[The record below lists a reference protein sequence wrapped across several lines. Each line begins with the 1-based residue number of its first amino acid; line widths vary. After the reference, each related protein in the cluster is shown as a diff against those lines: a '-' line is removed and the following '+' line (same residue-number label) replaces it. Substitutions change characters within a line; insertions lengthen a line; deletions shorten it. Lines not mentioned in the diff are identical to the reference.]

1 MENLSVRTKIL
12 FLSAIMLVITCVVAG
27 VGIFSNQKAKQALD
41 DMYNYNLMT
50 TQYLNDANNHL
61 RGIDVDVAYMLQQDF
76 SADSR
81 KVVLAD
87 ISGRLES
94 IKADIEKVKEIDRSS
109 RAQETIAE
117 LQQNLV
123 TVSGKVKECEALGS
137 TPEDKVKIFNN
148 LSTTGVIATNMAVL
162 TPDNVLQGKVLFEE
176 NNANYALAIKVF
188 VGIIL
193 LGLLVGIAV
202 AFLIARNIAS
212 PLATSI
218 EHLNAVAD
226 GDLTQDIPA
235 DMMNRQ
241 DEVGMVMQALG
252 KMQKALRSVLKN
264 VHDEAENSANM
275 VVEVQ
280 GLVNSLN
287 ESAQDMSAVTEEMAA
302 GMEETAASTVS
313 LQNLSDHLSE
323 KIHDTAKAAAESEGY
338 TVEIAQRADN
348 LKNTMEKSS
357 GEAEKIY
364 EASKVSLEKAIES
377 AKVVD
382 NINLLTNDITEIAEQ
397 TNLLALNA
405 AIEAARAGEYGR
417 GFAVVADEVR
427 KLAEQSHD
435 TAEKIQGLTGQVTGS
450 VQNLSDGAF
459 ELLKFMDEK
468 VSKDYDMINETAVR
482 YRDDAKHLN
491 DFAKDSNKSAQELIE
506 SVEIMNQSMEEI
518 AKATHEGA
526 VGNTTVAEKVTD
538 VAQKANDILEMMNA
552 SMEGAENLKK
562 QVAKFKV

>member
-1 MENLSVRTKIL
+1 
-12 FLSAIMLVITCVVAG
+12 
-27 VGIFSNQKAKQALD
+27 ALD
-41 DMYNYNLMT
+41 DMYNYNLMA

-81 KVVLAD
+81 KVMLAD

-148 LSTTGVIATNMAVL
+148 LSTTGVIAANMAVL

-275 VVEVQ
+275 VIEVQ

-313 LQNLSDHLSE
+313 LQNISDHLSE
-323 KIHDTAKAAAESEGY
+323 KIHATGKAAADSETY
-338 TVEIAQRADN
+338 TVEVAKRAES
-348 LKNTMEKSS
+348 LKSS
-357 GEAEKIY
+357 MAKSSAEAEHIY
-364 EASKVSLEKAIES
+364 TQTKSSLEEAIES
-377 AKVVD
+377 AKVVE
-382 NINLLTNDITEIAEQ
+382 NINSLTQDITAIAEQ

-435 TAEKIQGLTGQVTGS
+435 TAEKIQNLTGKVTGS

-459 ELLKFMDEK
+459 ELLNFVEEK
-468 VSKDYDMINETAVR
+468 VSKDYDLINETAER
-482 YRDDAKHLN
+482 YQEDAGYLN
-491 DFAKDSNKSAQELIE
+491 DFAKQSNQGAQNLIE
-506 SVEIMNQSMEEI
+506 SVEVMNQSMEEI

-538 VAQKANDILEMMNA
+538 VAEKANDILEKINV

-562 QVAKFKV
+562 QVAQFKV

>member
-12 FLSAIMLVITCVVAG
+12 FLSAIMLVITCVVAA

-148 LSTTGVIATNMAVL
+148 LSTTGVIAANMAVL

-275 VVEVQ
+275 VIEVQ

-313 LQNLSDHLSE
+313 LQNISDHLSE
-323 KIHDTAKAAAESEGY
+323 KIHATGKAAADSETY
-338 TVEIAQRADN
+338 TVEVAKRAES
-348 LKNTMEKSS
+348 LKSS
-357 GEAEKIY
+357 MAKSSAEAEHIY
-364 EASKVSLEKAIES
+364 TQTKSSLEEAIES
-377 AKVVD
+377 AKVVE
-382 NINLLTNDITEIAEQ
+382 NINSLTQDITAIAEQ

-435 TAEKIQGLTGQVTGS
+435 TAEKIQNLTGKVTGS

-459 ELLKFMDEK
+459 ELLNFVEEK
-468 VSKDYDMINETAVR
+468 VSKDYNLINETAER
-482 YRDDAKHLN
+482 YQEDAGYLN
-491 DFAKDSNKSAQELIE
+491 DFAKQSNQGAQNLIE
-506 SVEIMNQSMEEI
+506 SVEVMNQSMEEI

-538 VAQKANDILEMMNA
+538 VAEKANDILEKINV

-562 QVAKFKV
+562 QVAQFKV

>member
-12 FLSAIMLVITCVVAG
+12 LLSAIMLVITCVVAG

-41 DMYNYNLMT
+41 DMYNYNLMA

-87 ISGRLES
+87 INTRLEA
-94 IKADIEKVKEIDRSS
+94 IKADIEKVKEIDRSA
-109 RAQETIAE
+109 RAQEVIAD
-117 LQQNLV
+117 LQNNLV
-123 TVSGKVKECEALGS
+123 TASAKVKECETLGS

-241 DEVGMVMQALG
+241 DEVGMVMLALG

-275 VVEVQ
+275 VIEVQ

-491 DFAKDSNKSAQELIE
+491 DFAKDSNKSSQELIE
-506 SVEIMNQSMEEI
+506 SVEVMNQSMEEI

>member
-148 LSTTGVIATNMAVL
+148 LSTTGVIAANMAVL

-275 VVEVQ
+275 VIEVQ

-313 LQNLSDHLSE
+313 LQNISDHLSE
-323 KIHDTAKAAAESEGY
+323 KIHATGKAAADSETY
-338 TVEIAQRADN
+338 TVEVAKRAES
-348 LKNTMEKSS
+348 LKSS
-357 GEAEKIY
+357 MAKSSAEAEHIY
-364 EASKVSLEKAIES
+364 TQTKSSLEEAIES
-377 AKVVD
+377 AKVVE
-382 NINLLTNDITEIAEQ
+382 NINSLTQDITAIAEQ

-435 TAEKIQGLTGQVTGS
+435 TAEKIQNLTGKVTGS

-459 ELLKFMDEK
+459 ELLNFVEEK
-468 VSKDYDMINETAVR
+468 VSKDYDLINETAER
-482 YRDDAKHLN
+482 YQEDAGYLN
-491 DFAKDSNKSAQELIE
+491 DFAKQSNQGAQNLIE
-506 SVEIMNQSMEEI
+506 SVEVMNQSMEEI

-538 VAQKANDILEMMNA
+538 VAEKANDILEKINV

-562 QVAKFKV
+562 QVAQFKV

>member
-212 PLATSI
+212 PLAASI

-275 VVEVQ
+275 VIEVQ

-313 LQNLSDHLSE
+313 LQNISDHLSE
-323 KIHDTAKAAAESEGY
+323 KIHATGKAAADSETY
-338 TVEIAQRADN
+338 TVEVAKRAES
-348 LKNTMEKSS
+348 LKSS
-357 GEAEKIY
+357 MAKSSAEAEHIY
-364 EASKVSLEKAIES
+364 TQTKSSLEEAIES
-377 AKVVD
+377 AKVVE
-382 NINLLTNDITEIAEQ
+382 NINSLTQDITAIAEQ

-435 TAEKIQGLTGQVTGS
+435 TAEKIQNLTGKVTGS

-459 ELLKFMDEK
+459 ELLNFVEEK
-468 VSKDYDMINETAVR
+468 VSKDYDLINETAER
-482 YRDDAKHLN
+482 YQEDAGYLN
-491 DFAKDSNKSAQELIE
+491 DFAKQSNQGAQNLIE
-506 SVEIMNQSMEEI
+506 SVEVMNQSMEEI

-538 VAQKANDILEMMNA
+538 VAEKANDILEKINV

-562 QVAKFKV
+562 QVAQFKV

>member
-1 MENLSVRTKIL
+1 MANLSVRTKIL
-12 FLSAIMLVITCVVAG
+12 LLSVIMLIITCVVAA
-27 VGIFSNQKAKQALD
+27 VGIFSNQKSKQALD
-41 DMYNYNLMT
+41 DMYNYNLMA

-81 KVVLAD
+81 KVMLAD

-148 LSTTGVIATNMAVL
+148 LSTTGVIAANMAVL

-275 VVEVQ
+275 VIEVQ

-313 LQNLSDHLSE
+313 LQNISDHLSE
-323 KIHDTAKAAAESEGY
+323 KIHATGKAAADSETY
-338 TVEIAQRADN
+338 TVEVAKRAES
-348 LKNTMEKSS
+348 LKSS
-357 GEAEKIY
+357 MAKSSAEAEHIY
-364 EASKVSLEKAIES
+364 TQTKSSLEEAIES
-377 AKVVD
+377 AKVVE
-382 NINLLTNDITEIAEQ
+382 NINSLTQDITAIAEQ

-435 TAEKIQGLTGQVTGS
+435 TAEKIQNLTGKVTGS

-459 ELLKFMDEK
+459 ELLNFVEEK
-468 VSKDYDMINETAVR
+468 VSKDYDLINETAER
-482 YRDDAKHLN
+482 YQEDAGYLN
-491 DFAKDSNKSAQELIE
+491 DFAKQSNQGAQNLIE
-506 SVEIMNQSMEEI
+506 SVEVMNQSMEEI

-538 VAQKANDILEMMNA
+538 VAEKANDILEKINV

-562 QVAKFKV
+562 QVAQFKV

>member
-27 VGIFSNQKAKQALD
+27 VGIFSNQKSKQALD

-275 VVEVQ
+275 VIEVQ

-313 LQNLSDHLSE
+313 LQNISDHLSE
-323 KIHDTAKAAAESEGY
+323 KIHATGKAAADSETY
-338 TVEIAQRADN
+338 TVEVAKRAES
-348 LKNTMEKSS
+348 LKSS
-357 GEAEKIY
+357 MAKSSAEAEHIY
-364 EASKVSLEKAIES
+364 TQTKSSLEEAIES
-377 AKVVD
+377 AKVVE
-382 NINLLTNDITEIAEQ
+382 NINSLTQDITAIAEQ

-435 TAEKIQGLTGQVTGS
+435 TAEKIQNLTGKVTGS

-459 ELLKFMDEK
+459 ELLNFVEEK
-468 VSKDYDMINETAVR
+468 VSKDYNLINETAER
-482 YRDDAKHLN
+482 YQEDAGYLN
-491 DFAKDSNKSAQELIE
+491 DFAKQSNQGAQNLIE
-506 SVEIMNQSMEEI
+506 SVEVMNQSMEEI

-538 VAQKANDILEMMNA
+538 VAEKANDILEKINV

-562 QVAKFKV
+562 QVAQFKV

>member
-12 FLSAIMLVITCVVAG
+12 LLSAIMLVITCVVAG

-275 VVEVQ
+275 VIEVQ

-313 LQNLSDHLSE
+313 LQNISDHLSE
-323 KIHDTAKAAAESEGY
+323 KIHATGKAAADSETY
-338 TVEIAQRADN
+338 TVEVAKRAES
-348 LKNTMEKSS
+348 LKSS
-357 GEAEKIY
+357 MAKSSAEAEHIY
-364 EASKVSLEKAIES
+364 TQTKSSLEEAIES
-377 AKVVD
+377 AKVVE
-382 NINLLTNDITEIAEQ
+382 NINSLTQDITAIAEQ

-435 TAEKIQGLTGQVTGS
+435 TAEKIQNLTGKVTGS

-459 ELLKFMDEK
+459 ELLNFVEEK
-468 VSKDYDMINETAVR
+468 VSKDYDLINETAER
-482 YRDDAKHLN
+482 YQEDAGYLN
-491 DFAKDSNKSAQELIE
+491 DFAKQSNQGAQNLIE
-506 SVEIMNQSMEEI
+506 SVEVMNQSMEEI

-538 VAQKANDILEMMNA
+538 VAEKANDILEKINV

-562 QVAKFKV
+562 QVAQFKV

>member
-12 FLSAIMLVITCVVAG
+12 LLSAIMLVITCVVAG

-87 ISGRLES
+87 INTRLEA
-94 IKADIEKVKEIDRSS
+94 IKADIEKVKEIDRSA
-109 RAQETIAE
+109 RAQEVIAD
-117 LQQNLV
+117 LQNNLV
-123 TVSGKVKECEALGS
+123 TASAKVKECETLGS

-176 NNANYALAIKVF
+176 NNANYALAIKIF

-275 VVEVQ
+275 VTDVQ
-280 GLVNSLN
+280 ALVGNLN
-287 ESAQDMSAVTEEMAA
+287 ESTQDMSAVTEEMAA

-506 SVEIMNQSMEEI
+506 SVEVMNQSMEEI

>member
-275 VVEVQ
+275 VIEVQ

-287 ESAQDMSAVTEEMAA
+287 ESAQDMSAKRPPIRIIS
-302 GMEETAASTVS
+302 ETNA
-313 LQNLSDHLSE
+313 LYNCIRRD
-323 KIHDTAKAAAESEGY
+323 Y
-338 TVEIAQRADN
+338 
-348 LKNTMEKSS
+348 
-357 GEAEKIY
+357 
-364 EASKVSLEKAIES
+364 
-377 AKVVD
+377 
-382 NINLLTNDITEIAEQ
+382 NI
-397 TNLLALNA
+397 
-405 AIEAARAGEYGR
+405 
-417 GFAVVADEVR
+417 
-427 KLAEQSHD
+427 
-435 TAEKIQGLTGQVTGS
+435 
-450 VQNLSDGAF
+450 
-459 ELLKFMDEK
+459 
-468 VSKDYDMINETAVR
+468 
-482 YRDDAKHLN
+482 
-491 DFAKDSNKSAQELIE
+491 
-506 SVEIMNQSMEEI
+506 
-518 AKATHEGA
+518 
-526 VGNTTVAEKVTD
+526 
-538 VAQKANDILEMMNA
+538 
-552 SMEGAENLKK
+552 
-562 QVAKFKV
+562 